1 MACLLLSE
9 RLAADILT
17 AEPQFT
23 DKGLIF
29 WILEKKQTTTL
40 KVGDVLTKDKTLPST
55 DQHIHKVEMKTV
67 KGGTVRPILDIVILL
82 SGKI

>member
-17 AEPQFT
+17 EEPQFT

-55 DQHIHKVEMKTV
+55 DQHVHKVEMKTV

>member
-55 DQHIHKVEMKTV
+55 DQHVHKVEMKTV

>member
-9 RLAADILT
+9 RLAADIPT

-55 DQHIHKVEMKTV
+55 DQHVHKVEMKTV

>member
-23 DKGLIF
+23 DKGLDF
-29 WILEKKQTTTL
+29 LDTGKKKTTTL
-40 KVGDVLTKDKTLPST
+40 KVGDVLTKDKTLLST
-55 DQHIHKVEMKTV
+55 DQHVHKVEMKTV